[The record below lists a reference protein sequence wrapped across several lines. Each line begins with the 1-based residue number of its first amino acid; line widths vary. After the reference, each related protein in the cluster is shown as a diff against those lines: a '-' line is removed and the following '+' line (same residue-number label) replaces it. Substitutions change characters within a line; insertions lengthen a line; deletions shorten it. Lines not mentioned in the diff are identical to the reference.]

1 MLARQDVPLQDLQ
14 PGGIVVVEDALIL
27 GVARG
32 QRHVLFERRL
42 AHVDGAL
49 PLAVGVAELVPVT
62 ALEPGPPLVIGGRAI
77 GEANDPTLQQVAVR
91 VGLYVDGDVLILAQV
106 PLAEGLVV
114 VEAPAVPPRELGR
127 ARLGRSPGLAFRRL
141 YFGGHRKLLQLV
153 WLAR

>member
-1 MLARQDVPLQDLQ
+1 ML
-14 PGGIVVVEDALIL
+14 EDARGL
-27 GVARG
+27 GVAGG
-32 QRHVLFERRL
+32 QGHVLFERGL

-77 GEANDPTLQQVAVR
+77 GEANDPALQQVAVR

-127 ARLGRSPGLAFRRL
+127 ARLGRSPGLAFGDRL
-141 YFGGHRKLLQLV
+141 LCFSGHSVSSLLV
-153 WLAR
+153 SR